1 MLDAV
6 GASNYDKLDD
16 PCQLELRIADVLK
29 AQKMTWKTVDEQK
42 LRFMIKRQ
50 IITEINLIE
59 ERKLVRIKQ
68 QEIVQELREKQ
79 YEE

>member
-1 MLDAV
+1 
-6 GASNYDKLDD
+6 
-16 PCQLELRIADVLK
+16 
-29 AQKMTWKTVDEQK
+29 MTWKTVDEQK

-50 IITEINLIE
+50 IIIEISLIE